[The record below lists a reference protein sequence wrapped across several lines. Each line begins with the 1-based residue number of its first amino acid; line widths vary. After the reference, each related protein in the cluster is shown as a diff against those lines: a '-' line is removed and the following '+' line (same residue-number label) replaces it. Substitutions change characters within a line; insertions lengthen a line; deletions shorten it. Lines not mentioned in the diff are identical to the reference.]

1 MQPAT
6 KARPVSHPIA
16 RRYRLAAL
24 LAAVLV
30 VSIACGSGG
39 SSGSTQTDDLDPAPD
54 FTTILYSGGTGEF
67 TLSEQLGHPV
77 LINIWGSW
85 CPPCRAEFPALQQA
99 WDKYKDQGL
108 VLFGVEHVIGD
119 LKSQAQLLAHAPQ
132 QLHIFRRGL
141 PRMRASAEA
150 EGEQFEKC
158 APNHIVRSH
167 ARTIGQYPGST
178 AECARRWLSTHPTA
192 R

>member
-6 KARPVSHPIA
+6 KARPVNHPIA

-54 FTTILYSGGTGEF
+54 FTTVLYSGGTGEF

-108 VLFGVEHVIGD
+108 VLFGVNAGAFIKDSEEEAKEFLEEQGTTFMTGPDIDDQIILDYRVLGFPATYFITPGGKIYETWTGQID
-119 LKSQAQLLAHAPQ
+119 DKNLNRLIEELLA
-132 QLHIFRRGL
+132 L
-141 PRMRASAEA
+141 
-150 EGEQFEKC
+150 
-158 APNHIVRSH
+158 
-167 ARTIGQYPGST
+167 
-178 AECARRWLSTHPTA
+178 
-192 R
+192 